1 MALTTICST
10 NMKGGVGKTTASV
23 SLAHGLALQ
32 KNKKVLLLDL
42 GPQGHCAVSLGLDP
56 EPGVF
61 DFLVNEVPVAN
72 VIRETGRPLL
82 NLLPGNSRTTRAASI
97 CQLEHIGVDQVG
109 DRLLNE
115 LIGYDFLVIDT
126 HPGGYF
132 QELGLY
138 MADLL
143 IIPSALDYLALD
155 GVSTVLE
162 LLEQLIQRYQ
172 CRPGR
177 KFILPMFADHTKETT
192 ANLVSLQET
201 FPELVVEPIPRRTKA
216 REAVSYGQT
225 IWEYAPQDD
234 TALAYLGLLDRM
246 TKIEDEQHD
255 QT

>member
-1 MALTTICST
+1 MALRTICST
-10 NMKGGVGKTTASV
+10 NMKGGVGKTKVAV

-82 NLLPGNSRTTRAASI
+82 NLLPGNSRTARAASI
-97 CQLEHIGVDQVG
+97 CQLEHIAINQVG
-109 DRLLNE
+109 DRLLNA
-115 LIGYDFLVIDT
+115 LTGYDFLIIDT

-138 MADLL
+138 MADIL

-155 GVSTVLE
+155 GVSAVLE
-162 LLEQLIQRYQ
+162 LLEQIIQRYN
-172 CRPGR
+172 CRPEQEV
-177 KFILPMFADHTKETT
+177 ILPMFADHTKEATT
-192 ANLVSLQET
+192 NLTSLQET
-201 FPELVVEPIPRRTKA
+201 FPERVVEAIPRRTKA

-225 IWEYAPQDD
+225 IWEYAPKDD
-234 TALAYLGLLDRM
+234 TALAYLALLDRL
-246 TKIEDEQHD
+246 TS
-255 QT
+255 